1 MQTARF
7 VGLPRIGDIDET
19 YRAGRVTFPANRGE
33 SMFLND
39 LDSLR
44 CEPATTQSRRGRINP
59 SSTRRSLRLDRSQCP
74 AQAGIE
80 ETLSSALLASDVE
93 LDQILHEVDEISKS
107 LKADAPDRKTLEI
120 AQHPAVWGAVKQ
132 TLLERELRHLALTDD
147 LTCLYNRRGF
157 FAVATQLLKLAHRKV
172 QPLLLFFCDLDNL
185 KLINDS
191 FGHQE
196 GDLAI
201 IRVADA
207 LEKSFREAD
216 VIARIGGDE
225 FVVMSLEAPGRIETS
240 LLRRLERNV
249 RKASA
254 DENRYKLSL
263 STGVAH
269 FDPKRPISLG
279 ELMSRADQAMY
290 EQKRGRLL
298 ARDDRNQ
305 TAAPSNL
312 ETTADAFTQPTS
324 TADHL
329 KPCS

>member
-1 MQTARF
+1 
-7 VGLPRIGDIDET
+7 
-19 YRAGRVTFPANRGE
+19 
-33 SMFLND
+33 MFLND
-39 LDSLR
+39 LENFKCVPASRLR
-44 CEPATTQSRRGRINP
+44 RHRINQ
-59 SSTRRSLRLDRSQCP
+59 SLTRRTLHLDRSQCP
-74 AQAGIE
+74 AQAAIE

-93 LDQILHEVDEISKS
+93 LDQILHEVDEISKK
-107 LKADAPDRKTLEI
+107 LKGDAPDRKTLRI

-191 FGHQE
+191 YGHQE

-207 LEKSFREAD
+207 LERSFREAD

-225 FVVMSLEAPGRIETS
+225 FVVMSLEASGRIEAS
-240 LLRRLERNV
+240 LLCRLERNL
-249 RKASA
+249 RKASV
-254 DENRYKLSL
+254 DESRYKLSL
-263 STGVAH
+263 SAGVAR

-290 EQKRGRLL
+290 EQKRGRSL
-298 ARDDRNQ
+298 AREVRTQ
-305 TAAPSNL
+305 AAAPSNGNA
-312 ETTADAFTQPTS
+312 EAKPHAVAQPATTPT
-324 TADHL
+324 AL
-329 KPCS
+329 KPYS